1 MLLLAQGHGAVIEG
15 LIFLELQVLALVSF
29 QHLIVLTQHGICQ
42 GLSDIVGVAVTRLY
56 FYIVF
61 LGVHTQ
67 GQVAGKGPRRS
78 GPCQDICVF
87 SLGLKAGNGGT
98 LLYILITLGHLMG
111 GQRGAAARA
120 VGNHL
125 KALVQKTLVPNLLK
139 SPPLGLDKAV
149 VIGYIGIVHISPEAN
164 GVGEILPHAL
174 VLPDAFLTF
183 FDKRLQTILLN
194 LLLAVQS
201 QLLLN
206 FQLHRQAVGVPSG
219 LSRHHIPLHG
229 PVSGNHIL
237 DYTGLHMADMRLAV
251 GSWRSV
257 IEYIGLAALPH
268 FNAFLKDVLCF
279 PELLHF
285 FFPFHKL
292 KVCGDFVIHNVF
304 LRSIHDR
311 FLFWYVK
318 KIVYPSMK
326 QKRLPSRTGRKP

>member
-15 LIFLELQVLALVSF
+15 LIFLELQVLALVSL
-29 QHLIVLTQHGICQ
+29 QYLIVPAQHGICQ
-42 GLSDIVGVAVTRLY
+42 GLGDIVGIAVACLY
-56 FYIVF
+56 LYIVF
-61 LGVHTQ
+61 LGVHAQ
-67 GQVAGKGPRRS
+67 GQVAGKGPRRG
-78 GPCQDICVF
+78 GPCQDIGIF
-87 SLGLKAGNGGT
+87 SLCLKAGNGGT
-98 LLYILITLGHLMG
+98 LLYILITLSHLMG
-111 GQRGAAARA
+111 GQRGAAART

-125 KALVQKTLVPNLLK
+125 KALVQKALVPNLLK

-149 VIGYIGIVHISPEAN
+149 VIGYIGIVHIGPESN

-183 FDKRLQTILLN
+183 LDERLQTVLLN

-206 FQLHRQAVGVPSG
+206 FQLHRQAMSVPSG
-219 LSRHHIPLHG
+219 LSRHHISLHG
-229 PVSGNHIL
+229 PVSGNHVL
-237 DYTGLHMADMRLAV
+237 DYTRLHMADMRLAV

-257 IEYIGLAALPH
+257 IKYIGLTALPH
-268 FNAFLKDVLCF
+268 LDALFKDVLCF

-292 KVCGDFVIHNVF
+292 KVCGDFVIHSVF

>member
-15 LIFLELQVLALVSF
+15 LIFLELQVLALVSL
-29 QHLIVLTQHGICQ
+29 QYLIVPAQHGICQ
-42 GLSDIVGVAVTRLY
+42 GLGDIVGIAVACLY
-56 FYIVF
+56 LYIVF
-61 LGVHTQ
+61 FRVHAQ
-67 GQVAGKGPRRS
+67 GQVAGKGPRRG
-78 GPCQDICVF
+78 GPCQDICIF
-87 SLGLKAGNGGT
+87 SLCLEAGNGGT
-98 LLYILITLGHLMG
+98 LLYILITLSHLMG

-125 KALVQKTLVPNLLK
+125 KALVQKALVPNLLK

-149 VIGYIGIVHISPEAN
+149 VICYIGIVHIGPESN

-183 FDKRLQTILLN
+183 LNERLQTVLLN
-194 LLLAVQS
+194 LLFAVQS

-206 FQLHRQAVGVPSG
+206 LQLHRQAVCVPSG
-219 LSRHHIPLHG
+219 LSRHHISLHG

-257 IEYIGLAALPH
+257 IKYIRPAALPH
-268 FNAFLKDVLCF
+268 LDALFKDVLCF
-279 PELLHF
+279 PEFLHF